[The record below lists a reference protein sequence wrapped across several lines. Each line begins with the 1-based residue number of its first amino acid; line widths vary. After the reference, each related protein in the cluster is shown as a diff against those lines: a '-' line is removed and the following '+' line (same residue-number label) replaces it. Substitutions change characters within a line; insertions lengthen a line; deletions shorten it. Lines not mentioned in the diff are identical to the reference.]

1 MMHGRNGE
9 KNKMAFDSENETV
22 CKNQHQYDELSI
34 SERLDVEASFE
45 KWLAECPVSVLPLE
59 QSVNATDYQKQY
71 PSTLRPLVF
80 FIPENLEVE
89 WRISYSLNV
98 TGETEVTAD
107 TEENARDI
115 FNNERLDKMRDWIYD
130 WEYDLEIDDIEEA

>member
-9 KNKMAFDSENETV
+9 KNNMAFDSNNELV
-22 CKNQHQYDELSI
+22 CKNQKQYDELDI

-45 KWLAECPVSVLPLE
+45 KWLAECPVSVLALDKD
-59 QSVNATDYQKQY
+59 VNATDYQKQY

-80 FIPENLEVE
+80 FIPENLEVD
-89 WRISYSLNV
+89 WRISYSLNI
-98 TGETEVTAD
+98 TGETEIVAD
-107 TEENARDI
+107 TEDNARDI
-115 FNNERLDKMRDWIYD
+115 FNKNKLDKMREWIYD